1 MAVNPR
7 ATSMVSEN
15 YYAAFKC
22 YMGTGFFFVSTPFL
36 LVRAAAA
43 AVLAAVVG
51 EVDQKVAS
59 MRLKI
64 GQPVAYGLALIAN
77 TIDLL
82 FSKVLWV

>member
-1 MAVNPR
+1 M
-7 ATSMVSEN
+7 S
-15 YYAAFKC
+15 Y
-22 YMGTGFFFVSTPFL
+22 GHWFFFVSTPFL

-43 AVLAAVVG
+43 ALAAVVG

-77 TIDLL
+77 TTDLL

>member
-1 MAVNPR
+1 MLYGH
-7 ATSMVSEN
+7 E
-15 YYAAFKC
+15 F
-22 YMGTGFFFVSTPFL
+22 FFFVSTPFL

-43 AVLAAVVG
+43 LAVVG